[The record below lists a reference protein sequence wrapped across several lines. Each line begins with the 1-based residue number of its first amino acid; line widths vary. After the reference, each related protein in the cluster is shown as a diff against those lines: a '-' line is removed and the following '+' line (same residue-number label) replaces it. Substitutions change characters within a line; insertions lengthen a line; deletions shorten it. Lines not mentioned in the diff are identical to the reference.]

1 MRSRNQ
7 EQAALRRRAFTRLG
21 LALVALLILGFAGFR
36 HSTRAA
42 ALTKESLHGVPAY
55 VGGPAQ
61 RPAVIVLQEWWVPS
75 CLISCPPSRGTPWE
89 FMNRGGC
96 MLPYDRRVSCAVGG
110 V

>member
-1 MRSRNQ
+1 MRSKNQ
-7 EQAALRRRAFTRLG
+7 EQAALRQRAFTRLG

-61 RPAVIVLQEWWVPS
+61 RPAVIVLQEWCACHLVS
-75 CLISCPPSRGTPWE
+75 YHALLLG
-89 FMNRGGC
+89 
-96 MLPYDRRVSCAVGG
+96 DRQENSILRRLQSHLC
-110 V
+110 